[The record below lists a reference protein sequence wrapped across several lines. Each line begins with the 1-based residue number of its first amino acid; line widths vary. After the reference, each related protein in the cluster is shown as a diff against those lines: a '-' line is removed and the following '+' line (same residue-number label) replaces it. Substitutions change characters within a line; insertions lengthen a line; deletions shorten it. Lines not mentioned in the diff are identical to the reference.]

1 MLTRNRF
8 AYAFVLLLLPIVAQA
23 LPPDHDSRPMRHYI
37 LESDVPLDAA
47 ASAELASEGID
58 VQQPMSNHRYL
69 VRIRDGV
76 TVPHDARIR
85 SMRAYDA
92 SQKIARAAYAEAA
105 QGKAFARLRILFQ
118 KDVTF
123 DDAQAAIE
131 AVGGT
136 IDMPLDAALAHP
148 QRLTVRIP
156 SSAALTLAQDE
167 RVFGVY
173 GPPLRPKS
181 LNAVAAQV
189 SNVTPLYSAP
199 YSLNGSGVVLSTFEP
214 DGHPDTAHNEFGGR
228 LTSHFAA
235 SRPVNDHATHTS
247 GTMIAAG
254 NNAAAK
260 GMSPAATLHAFDAN
274 PSLANGD
281 FDADK
286 FFSDKQDTVKSV
298 GSVADNNS
306 WDFALSWQ
314 DGNVWYGNEDAYGA
328 YSGLESEPYDAIAR
342 TANEPLIVHAA
353 GNDATAGNP
362 ALLQPWSPHRHI
374 EDKTPSDTYPH
385 TYCYS
390 QNGSGTDCP
399 TASPFNC
406 SAGLT
411 YCEKTKH
418 PTHGANTTIGL
429 MASTKNTVTV
439 GAIQPVALAIASF
452 SSRGP
457 TTDGRVK
464 PELVAKGTDQFS
476 TFPNNGYA
484 RAQGTSMSTPV
495 VTGIAGILTQQYRNT
510 FGKTPSAALLKT
522 LLIAGA
528 DDLGNAGPD
537 YTYGFGLADAKAS
550 ADLIRDDNGTG
561 SRIRTGSVTAG
572 QEIDFPI
579 TLAAAQRLRV
589 VLGWFDPEVL
599 LTPESE
605 DDDPLADK
613 TLVNDLDV
621 RVVDPTGTTVL
632 PYVLNKS
639 TPDAVATRG
648 VNHTDTTEEV
658 EIANAVAGTYHVIV
672 KGAIG
677 DARSSS
683 QDFVLIA
690 NGGVTVPTCTDNY
703 EPNDTQATAFGN
715 LMSAQ
720 VVSAKICSASDV
732 DYFTFTTNT
741 SPVAVTVTATD
752 TPLKVTLS
760 SNLTNTVVQTIAP
773 NSSATLSAT
782 FFPTFAPPGNIAI
795 FVRVEAN
802 GAVGATGAYTLTPS
816 YTFSSTPRKRST
828 KH

>member
-8 AYAFVLLLLPIVAQA
+8 ASALVLLLLPIVAQA

-85 SMRAYDA
+85 SMRTYDA

-173 GPPLRPKS
+173 GPPLRVKS
-181 LNAVAAQV
+181 LNAVAAQI

-199 YSLNGSGVVLSTFEP
+199 YSLNGSGVALSTFEP

-228 LTSHFAA
+228 LTSHFDA

-274 PSLANGD
+274 PSLPNGD
-281 FDADK
+281 FDVDK
-286 FFSDKQDTVKSV
+286 FFSDKQDAVKSV

-306 WDFALSWQ
+306 WDFAFSWQ
-314 DGNVWYGNEDAYGA
+314 DGNVWYGNEDGYGA
-328 YSGLESEPYDAIAR
+328 YSGLESEPYDAIMR

-362 ALLQPWSPHRHI
+362 TLLQPWSPHRHI
-374 EDKTPSDTYPH
+374 EDRTPSGTYPH

-439 GAIQPVALAIASF
+439 GAIQPVAFAIASF

-484 RAQGTSMSTPV
+484 TAQGTSMSTPV
-495 VTGIAGILTQQYRNT
+495 VTGIAGILTQQYRKT

-579 TLAAAQRLRV
+579 TLAAAQRFRV

-599 LTPESE
+599 LTPASE

-621 RVVDPTGTTVL
+621 RVVDPSGTTVL

-677 DARSSS
+677 DARSAS

-703 EPNDTQATAFGN
+703 EPNDTQATAFGSV
-715 LMSAQ
+715 MSGQ
-720 VVSAKICSASDV
+720 TVVAKLCSASDV
-732 DYFTFTTNT
+732 DFYTFTTNV
-741 SPVAVTVTATD
+741 SPISVTVAATD
-752 TPLKVTLS
+752 TPLKVTLF

-773 NSSATLSAT
+773 NSAATLT
-782 FFPTFAPPGNIAI
+782 TNFFPTLLPVQTTPI
-795 FVRVEAN
+795 FVKVEAN
-802 GAVGATGAYTLTPS
+802 GTVGATGAYTLTPS